1 VAGIDGV
8 PNDERAAGKRRMS
21 KSPEERRAALHGW
34 LEGLTEDPPKGVAQ
48 AEQFLELA
56 GDLFDE
62 GHLDGEQYSNVYDVG
77 RALKAPGT
85 PKLDDLARRCLKT
98 LP

>member
-1 VAGIDGV
+1 
-8 PNDERAAGKRRMS
+8 MS
-21 KSPEERRAALHGW
+21 KSPEERKAALHDW

-77 RALKAPGT
+77 QALKAPGT
-85 PKLDDLARRCLKT
+85 PTLADLARRCLKT

>member
-1 VAGIDGV
+1 
-8 PNDERAAGKRRMS
+8 MS
-21 KSPEERRAALHGW
+21 GSPEERRSSLHDW

-62 GHLDGEQYSNVYDVG
+62 GHLDGEQYAKVYDVG
-77 RALKAPGT
+77 RALQEPGT
-85 PKLDDLARRCLKT
+85 PKLADLAQRCLRI
-98 LP
+98 LS